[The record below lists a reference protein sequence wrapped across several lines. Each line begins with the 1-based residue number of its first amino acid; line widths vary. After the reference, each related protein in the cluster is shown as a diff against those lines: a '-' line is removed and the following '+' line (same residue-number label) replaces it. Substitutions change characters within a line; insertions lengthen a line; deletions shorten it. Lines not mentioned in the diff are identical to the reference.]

1 MNPILALKLETW
13 TNSVNTFWRSGFTAI
28 VPNVTTFE
36 IRSPDGR
43 THRTGTIDG
52 TATVTERPAVEP
64 GVLRY
69 DVAVD
74 GPVTLRWTWPAETAV
89 TLWRATQG
97 SRRELPID
105 WGSHR
110 DVRSVR
116 SAPVAALV
124 DAQDRSLSTISLSAS
139 VRGCDFAVGV
149 NEETAEQ
156 LIELTVDDVEARRF
170 TLRIDLRELHF
181 AEALRGVTA
190 EWTTELGDRIAP
202 VPSVAREAMYSTWY
216 SDHQHV
222 SAESVERHARAG
234 ASYGC
239 TAVIVDDGWQT
250 DDTARGYAYCGDWEP
265 TSRTFPDM
273 ASHVRRVHELGLRYV
288 LWIAPP
294 LIGVHSKSWDR
305 LKDRI
310 LGFADGEVTAV
321 LDPRYPEVREH
332 LLESCIRPVR
342 DWGADGLKIDFIDSW
357 AWSSPPRA
365 PDADCT
371 SVDEGVE
378 SLLQAITTELR
389 KLRPDVLI
397 EFRQDYVNPRLWQ
410 FGTFLRAGDCAMDPV
425 ENRVRT
431 IDSRLLAGDRAVHS
445 DMLMWHPS
453 ASAENVAQQF
463 IGAMFSTPQVS
474 MELDAMSPEHE
485 RVVRYWLGFLSD
497 HADVLL
503 DGVLV
508 PSRPDAR
515 YTQVRA
521 VGAETVVAVF
531 TNPVVR
537 VTDTDRSIVLVNGGA
552 SSRIIVE
559 DAGPGP
565 VDLVVSDCSGTEVH
579 RGRTTPPEVWAIDVP
594 IAGVT
599 RIERV

>member
-1 MNPILALKLETW
+1 
-13 TNSVNTFWRSGFTAI
+13 
-28 VPNVTTFE
+28 VTTFE

-43 THRTGTIDG
+43 TRRTGSIAGARSITEVP
-52 TATVTERPAVEP
+52 ATEP
-64 GVLRY
+64 GLLRY
-69 DVAVD
+69 DV
-74 GPVTLRWTWPAETAV
+74 VTGDVVRVRWTWPAESAV
-89 TLWRATQG
+89 TLWRAAQG
-97 SRRELPID
+97 SHRKLPTD

-110 DVRSVR
+110 DIRSVR

-124 DAQDRSLSTISLSAS
+124 DAGDRSLLTISLSAS

-149 NEETAEQ
+149 NEEGAEQ
-156 LIELTVDDVEARRF
+156 LVQLAIDDIEPIDGVRRF
-170 TLRIDLRELHF
+170 TLRIDLRDLHF
-181 AEALRGVTA
+181 AAALRDVTEDWTA
-190 EWTTELGDRIAP
+190 ELGERIAP
-202 VPSVAREAMYSTWY
+202 VPELARQAMYSTWY

-239 TAVIVDDGWQT
+239 RAVIVDDGWQT
-250 DDTARGYAYCGDWEP
+250 DDTARGYAHCGDWEP

-273 ASHVRRVHELGLRYV
+273 ADHVRRVHQLGLDYV

-294 LIGVHSKSWDR
+294 LIGEHSKAWDR
-305 LKDRI
+305 LKDRT
-310 LGFADGEVTAV
+310 LGYVDGLSASV
-321 LDPRYPEVREH
+321 LDPRYPEVRDH
-332 LLESCIRPVR
+332 IVESCVRPVR
-342 DWGADGLKIDFIDSW
+342 DWGVDGLKLDFLDSW

-365 PDADCT
+365 PDGDCS

-378 SLLQAITTELR
+378 LILHAITAELR
-389 KLRPDVLI
+389 RLQPDLLI

-453 ASAENVAQQF
+453 ASPETVAQQF

-474 MELDAMSPEHE
+474 VELDALPVEQE
-485 RVVRYWLGFLSD
+485 RVVRFWLEFLRD
-497 HADVLL
+497 HADALL
-503 DGVLV
+503 DGVLT

-521 VGAETVVAVF
+521 VGSKTVVAVF

-537 VTDTDRSIVLVNGGA
+537 LSDSDRSVVLVNGG
-552 SSRIIVE
+552 SEPRLLVE
-559 DAGPGP
+559 GAGPGP
-565 VDLVVSDCSGTEVH
+565 VDLVVSDCSGMEVS
-579 RGRTTPPEVWAIDVP
+579 RSTTTPPQLWAIDVP
-594 IAGVT
+594 VAGLA
-599 RIERV
+599 RIERN